1 MGRKSEGH
9 RSSSRSHHNDEK
21 AHKRHEKIH
30 QSRRERHRANTQES
44 GTSSTDA
51 LRSAA
56 TRKQKHRRQHTSEL
70 SIRSFKYTADPQAK
84 KFDNQEIILPLS
96 AFIDNRSQM
105 VEEMFASL
113 SREELRQLL
122 PDSLTHI
129 QRAELMDLCTDELEG
144 MSKKRITAVLE
155 GRQLMESSD
164 SEESALL
171 DSNEQL
177 SSQTEVD
184 AVHADSSTN
193 VHAEL
198 DDTLLNIPNEFT
210 SSETDTDH

>member
-1 MGRKSEGH
+1 MVRYGSLSSNSITFAVKGVVPVSCFVTFILFSQAYIFWEITFKIPDHLSLLIDAFLLQILNAVWKRISFPCVEATYTYEDRILVPSETNCNLACVGTVMGRKSEGH

-84 KFDNQEIILPLS
+84 KFDNQGSI
-96 AFIDNRSQM
+96 
-105 VEEMFASL
+105 
-113 SREELRQLL
+113 
-122 PDSLTHI
+122 
-129 QRAELMDLCTDELEG
+129 
-144 MSKKRITAVLE
+144 
-155 GRQLMESSD
+155 ESCRW
-164 SEESALL
+164 
-171 DSNEQL
+171 
-177 SSQTEVD
+177 T
-184 AVHADSSTN
+184 
-193 VHAEL
+193 
-198 DDTLLNIPNEFT
+198 
-210 SSETDTDH
+210 

>member
-1 MGRKSEGH
+1 M
-9 RSSSRSHHNDEK
+9 
-21 AHKRHEKIH
+21 KRFIKVVVNGIAPTLKKVDRH
-30 QSRRERHRANTQES
+30 QQMLSDLPPLVNKNTEDNTQ
-44 GTSSTDA
+44 
-51 LRSAA
+51 
-56 TRKQKHRRQHTSEL
+56 
-70 SIRSFKYTADPQAK
+70 
-84 KFDNQEIILPLS
+84 IILPLS

-210 SSETDTDH
+210 SSETLWMGDPFCPHLCPANILVGLHAARDHSRET